1 MHVIDNVSFAALGNL
16 PLVRLQFSVNAFG
29 MARKQEIIADIALDY
44 ESAENMARALTEI
57 MRKVRQDQEVAKAA
71 TEPRGS
77 VN

>member
-29 MARKQEIIADIALDY
+29 MARKQEIIADLALNY
-44 ESAENMARALTEI
+44 EATEDLIRALTEI
-57 MRKVRQDQEVAKAA
+57 MRKVRQAQEVAKAVS
-71 TEPRGS
+71 EPRGS